1 MTRKKTLYEIELPGP
16 KGGPPR
22 IVEMLEMGTS
32 EIFQAD
38 KTLPKNPGGLETKVE
53 YLRYC
58 LVKDGAEVLTYAT
71 LQGPKN
77 WDDRFSLKDTTRLMV
92 VWNQI
97 HEPEEDGDDVG
108 NIWRTKSGP

>member
-1 MTRKKTLYEIELPGP
+1 MPKRLIEIDLPG
-16 KGGPPR
+16 GR
-22 IVEMLEMGTS
+22 IVEMLEMGTG

-38 KTLPKNPGGLETKVE
+38 KTLPKGAGALETKVE

-58 LVKDGAEVLTYAT
+58 IVKDGPADLNYSI

-77 WDDRFSLKDTTRLMV
+77 WDDRFSMQETMRLMF

-97 HEPEEDGDDVG
+97 HEPTEDEINGVG
-108 NIWRTKSGP
+108 ETWRTKSGP